1 MFQRWKK
8 NRGKWMIALAI
19 LGPGLITAS
28 VDNDSGGI
36 ATYALAGAHFGYSL
50 LWTLIP
56 ITLLLIFTLDLST
69 KLGISTRTGLAA
81 LIREKFRVRLTLPLL
96 LLVLIANLG
105 TTTSEFAGIS
115 SSFKIFFA
123 DTFAQIPLLEKL
135 FQAGIILLCAVF
147 IWVFILKGTYKRIE
161 KTFIVLALFYVTYII
176 SAILAKPDWS
186 LALKS
191 LVVPTFDLDPKFLLT
206 MVGVIGTTI
215 TPWMYFFHNSTLV
228 EKDVGEANLRASRI
242 DALLGSIATDII
254 SFFIIVAV
262 AATIFVNHLPVETV
276 ADIGQSLVPLAGKYA
291 GFLFAFGLLNASLFG
306 AAVLP
311 LSTAYTICEALG
323 WETGIDKG
331 FRSAPQFYGVF
342 TGMIAI
348 AASIILIPKIPLL
361 SIMFI
366 SQVANGLLLPFF
378 LVYLILLAE
387 DEKLMGRYRLKGV
400 LRVFGWSAAGILIVL
415 NLVTIAAPIFGV
427 KFI

>member
-1 MFQRWKK
+1 MLERWK
-8 NRGKWMIALAI
+8 NLRARLMIFLAI
-19 LGPGLITAS
+19 AGPGLITAS

-36 ATYALAGAHFGYSL
+36 ATYALAGARFGYGL

-69 KLGISTRTGLAA
+69 KLGITTRTGLAA
-81 LIREKFRVRLTLPLL
+81 LIREKFRIRLTLPLL
-96 LLVLIANLG
+96 LLVLVANLG

-123 DTFAQIPLLEKL
+123 GTFASHPLLETI
-135 FQAGIILLCAVF
+135 FQSGIILLCAGL
-147 IWVFILKGTYKRIE
+147 IWFFILKGTYKRIE
-161 KTFIVLALFYVTYII
+161 KTFIVLVLFYVTYII

-191 LVVPTFDLDPKFLLT
+191 LVIPTFEFNTGFLLT
-206 MVGVIGTTI
+206 TVGVIGTTI

-228 EKDVGEANLRASRI
+228 EKGVEKENLRNSRI
-242 DALLGSIATDII
+242 DALLGSIMTDVI
-254 SFFIIVAV
+254 SFFVIVAV
-262 AATIFVNHLPVETV
+262 ASTIFVNHLPVATV

-331 FRSAPQFYGVF
+331 FRTAPQFYAIF

-348 AASIILIPKIPLL
+348 SAGIILTPKIPLL
-361 SIMFI
+361 LIMFT
-366 SQVANGLLLPFF
+366 SQIANGLLLPFF
-378 LVYLILLAE
+378 LVYLMLLAE
-387 DEKLMGRYRLKGV
+387 DEKLMGRYRLKGF
-400 LRVFGWSAAGILIVL
+400 LRYFGWIATTILIVL
-415 NLVTIAAPIFGV
+415 NLMTAAAPLFQ
-427 KFI
+427 

>member
-1 MFQRWKK
+1 
-8 NRGKWMIALAI
+8 MIFLAI
-19 LGPGLITAS
+19 AGPGLITAS

-36 ATYALAGAHFGYSL
+36 ATYALAGARYGYTL

-69 KLGISTRTGLAA
+69 KLGITTRTGLAA
-81 LIREKFRVRLTLPLL
+81 LIREKFRLKLTLPLL
-96 LLVLIANLG
+96 FLVLIANLG

-115 SSFKIFFA
+115 SSFQIFFA
-123 DTFAQIPLLEKL
+123 GTFANYPVVEAV
-135 FQAGIILLCAVF
+135 FQASIILLCASL
-147 IWVFILKGTYKRIE
+147 IWVFILKGSYKRIE
-161 KTFIVLALFYVTYII
+161 KTFIVLVLFYVTYII
-176 SAILAKPDWS
+176 SAFLAKPDWS
-186 LALKS
+186 LALTS
-191 LVVPTFDLDPKFLLT
+191 LVVPSFQFNTGFLLT
-206 MVGVIGTTI
+206 AVGVVGTTI

-228 EKDVGEANLRASRI
+228 EKGVGKENLRNSRI
-242 DALLGSIATDII
+242 DALLGCIMTDVI

-262 AATIFVNHLPVETV
+262 ASTIFVNHLPATTV

-331 FRSAPQFYGVF
+331 FRAAPQFYSIF

-348 AASIILIPKIPLL
+348 SAAIILTPKMPLL
-361 SIMFI
+361 LIMFT
-366 SQVANGLLLPFF
+366 SQIANGLLLPFF
-378 LVYLILLAE
+378 LVYLMLLAE
-387 DEKLMGRYRLKGV
+387 DEKLMGRYRLKGF
-400 LRVFGWSAAGILIVL
+400 LRYFGWIATAILIVL
-415 NLVTIAAPIFGV
+415 NLLTAVAPLL
-427 KFI
+427 

>member
-1 MFQRWKK
+1 MLERWKNMRK
-8 NRGKWMIALAI
+8 KLMIFLAI
-19 LGPGLITAS
+19 AGPGLITAS

-36 ATYALAGAHFGYSL
+36 ATYALAGARYGYTL

-69 KLGISTRTGLAA
+69 KLGITTRTGLAA
-81 LIREKFRVRLTLPLL
+81 LIREKFRLKLTLPLL
-96 LLVLIANLG
+96 FLVLIANLG

-115 SSFKIFFA
+115 SSFQIFFA
-123 DTFAQIPLLEKL
+123 GTFANYPVVEAV
-135 FQAGIILLCAVF
+135 FQASIILLCASL
-147 IWVFILKGTYKRIE
+147 IWVFILKGSYKRIE
-161 KTFIVLALFYVTYII
+161 KTFIVLVLFYVTYII
-176 SAILAKPDWS
+176 SAFLAKPDWS
-186 LALKS
+186 LALTS
-191 LVVPTFDLDPKFLLT
+191 LVVPSFQFNTGFLLT
-206 MVGVIGTTI
+206 AVGVVGTTI

-228 EKDVGEANLRASRI
+228 EKGVGKENLRNSRI
-242 DALLGSIATDII
+242 DALLGCIMTDVI

-262 AATIFVNHLPVETV
+262 ASTIFVNHLPATTV

-331 FRSAPQFYGVF
+331 FRAAPQFYSIF

-348 AASIILIPKIPLL
+348 SAAIILTPKMPLL
-361 SIMFI
+361 LIMFT
-366 SQVANGLLLPFF
+366 SQIANGLLLPFF
-378 LVYLILLAE
+378 LVYLMLLAE
-387 DEKLMGRYRLKGV
+387 DEKLMGRYRLKGF
-400 LRVFGWSAAGILIVL
+400 LRYFGWIATAILIVL
-415 NLVTIAAPIFGV
+415 NLLTAVAPLL
-427 KFI
+427 

>member
-1 MFQRWKK
+1 MLERWKNMRK
-8 NRGKWMIALAI
+8 KLMIFLAI
-19 LGPGLITAS
+19 AGPGLITAS

-36 ATYALAGAHFGYSL
+36 ATYALAGARYGYTL

-69 KLGISTRTGLAA
+69 KLGITTRTGLAA
-81 LIREKFRVRLTLPLL
+81 LIREKFRLKLTLPLL

-123 DTFAQIPLLEKL
+123 ETFAQYPVIEAV
-135 FQAGIILLCAVF
+135 FQACIVILCAAL

-161 KTFIVLALFYVTYII
+161 KTFIVLVLFYVTYII
-176 SAILAKPDWS
+176 SAFLAKPDWS
-186 LALKS
+186 LALTS
-191 LVVPTFDLDPKFLLT
+191 LVVPSFQFNTGFLLT
-206 MVGVIGTTI
+206 AVGVIGTTI

-228 EKDVGEANLRASRI
+228 EKGVGKENLRNSRI
-242 DALLGSIATDII
+242 DALLGCIMTDVI

-262 AATIFVNHLPVETV
+262 ASTIFVNHLPAATV

-331 FRSAPQFYGVF
+331 FRAAPQFYSIF

-348 AASIILIPKIPLL
+348 SATIILTPKMPLL
-361 SIMFI
+361 LIMFT
-366 SQVANGLLLPFF
+366 SQIANGLLLPFF
-378 LVYLILLAE
+378 LVYLMLLAE
-387 DEKLMGRYRLKGV
+387 DEKLMGRYRLRGF
-400 LRVFGWSAAGILIVL
+400 LRYFGWIATAILIVL
-415 NLVTIAAPIFGV
+415 NLLTAIAPLLQ
-427 KFI
+427 